1 MLLSKKIMVFVLLL
15 VGIIGSVWAQ
25 RLSIKPDGFV
35 SRLRAGGQAYMV
47 PNMRVGQEALNVGM
61 LSRVGTARPTTAD
74 KLKYKAYELGQ
85 KHLSSATLDRLV
97 ERRFV
102 KAPFPAYYVDFEKDW
117 EETKENIHVNLRH
130 LEVVLEAAYGED
142 TRFDGAFVTSYREVL
157 KLLQQKNEQWAAL
170 DALKQ
175 ALAQARQKKSGF
187 FVITVH
193 KTEEHEHDVLLL
205 DLKNT
210 KFISVGQS
218 IGEAW
223 MKQHAPVQD

>member
-1 MLLSKKIMVFVLLL
+1 MRLSKKITVFVLLL
-15 VGIIGSVWAQ
+15 VGITGPVWAQ
-25 RLSIKPDGFV
+25 RLSIKPDGFI

-47 PNMRVGQEALNVGM
+47 PNLRVGQEALSAGMRSSVG
-61 LSRVGTARPTTAD
+61 RVPLTTKD
-74 KLKYKAYELGQ
+74 KFKYKAYEISQ
-85 KHLSSATLDRLV
+85 KHLSPAMLERLV
-97 ERRFV
+97 ENQFV
-102 KAPFPAYYVDFEKDW
+102 RIPFPAYYMDFEKAW
-117 EETKENIHVNLRH
+117 EQAKEKTQINLRH
-130 LEVVLEAAYGED
+130 LEVILEAAYGEE

-157 KLLQQKNEQWAAL
+157 ELLQKENNSWAAL
-170 DALKQ
+170 GALKQ

-223 MKQHAPVQD
+223 MKQHSPVQD